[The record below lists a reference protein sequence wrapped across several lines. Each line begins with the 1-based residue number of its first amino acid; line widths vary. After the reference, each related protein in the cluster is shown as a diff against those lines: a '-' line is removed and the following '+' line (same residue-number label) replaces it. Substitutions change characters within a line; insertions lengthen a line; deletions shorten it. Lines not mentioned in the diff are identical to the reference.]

1 MKPFRLMVTL
11 SLGLLVAA
19 PCAASDYTVGQF
31 VQQLASSK
39 RVDAASPVVAAAS
52 LAAVGARIP
61 STIDLSKPLTEGDV
75 VEISRS
81 LGLRVTTS
89 RPEAAFDRLRV
100 DRFLGTFAAE
110 LGLEAAIR
118 GENDQGEDDQ
128 GDGGGDAGGGDA
140 DGDGPP
146 FDPFS
151 KGKGKGKQIV
161 TETGF

>member
-31 VQQLASSK
+31 VQQLASIK
-39 RVDAASPVVAAAS
+39 RVDAVNPSVAAAS

-100 DRFLGTFAAE
+100 DRFLGTFSAE
-110 LGLEAAIR
+110 LGPDALTR
-118 GENDQGEDDQ
+118 GEDDQ
-128 GDGGGDAGGGDA
+128 GEDGE
-140 DGDGPP
+140 DGPP
-146 FDPFS
+146 FDPFA

-161 TETGF
+161 TETEF